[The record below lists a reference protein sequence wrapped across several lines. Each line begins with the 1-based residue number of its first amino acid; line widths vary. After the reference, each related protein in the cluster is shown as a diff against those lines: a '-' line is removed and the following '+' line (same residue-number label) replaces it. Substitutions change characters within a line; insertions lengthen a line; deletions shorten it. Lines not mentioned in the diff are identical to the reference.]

1 MQERASYETVSTYSK
16 RGVHDIRHRV
26 VSHVVPRIPRYHN
39 LVPAKVQPDVQ
50 GHKAQER
57 REKPWTRQ
65 IPGSPPPLRVEGCAV
80 LRSRQPKGIDGD
92 APHDSLV
99 RVSSRIRS
107 SWLSGSPVKEVG
119 GKAMVFPSVPGYWLN
134 GAATVTINAARDI
147 LRVDCPE
154 RCLRQT
160 GRSEVRLWGS
170 TCSGG
175 GGGIGNAGA
184 AIGHDFAL
192 TKGLSIALPVRCV
205 HATAAAVRFCLSSA
219 CSSCHGFARTLQHRS
234 ALVDS
239 SWTHAHPA
247 TATGRRQRTMSA
259 ILSADDLNDF
269 ISPGVACI
277 KPIETL
283 PAANP
288 EDGAVRLSP
297 ACACRRRPGL
307 TNARMRTKSPPKT
320 KSPPHNRRRPPRC
333 R

>member
-192 TKGLSIALPVRCV
+192 TKGLSIAAAKDRRRGQRKKKTEGCFSAACPLRACYCCCCSFLSFLGLLLLPRFRAHIAASQRSRRLVLDARAPRHCNWP
-205 HATAAAVRFCLSSA
+205 TAAHHERHSVCRRPERLHIA
-219 CSSCHGFARTLQHRS
+219 
-234 ALVDS
+234 
-239 SWTHAHPA
+239 
-247 TATGRRQRTMSA
+247 GRRMHKAHRNTARGKPRGRCGTALARVRMPPSA
-259 ILSADDLNDF
+259 WTDK
-269 ISPGVACI
+269 C
-277 KPIETL
+277 
-283 PAANP
+283 
-288 EDGAVRLSP
+288 
-297 ACACRRRPGL
+297 
-307 TNARMRTKSPPKT
+307 
-320 KSPPHNRRRPPRC
+320 
-333 R
+333 